1 LGKHDTFNSIKRLTC
16 DQPPLQYFVI
26 EAFDNMGN
34 ITNGAEMALKLAER
48 WITSNFCG
56 WNETLSSYGGL
67 MFEKYNAET

>member
-1 LGKHDTFNSIKRLTC
+1 
-16 DQPPLQYFVI
+16 LQYFVI